1 MSKKP
6 NIVQLTN
13 DYIDNANQE
22 QRLER
27 AEHEQRN
34 RFMGWILFV
43 VVLLFILPTY
53 NLVETYMNIKQQ
65 EKEVLSLQ
73 KDYEKLSTQT
83 KERKDLAKKL
93 KDDAFAEKY
102 ARAKY
107 YYSREGESIYPV
119 PRTQNRYT
127 KESRG
132 EEAGMKKLLIAVTV
146 VLVSSSP
153 LILLPMEKELT
164 LTSKQVQKLTQNT
177 TVSLS
182 QFKQIPKNPRTV
194 TSILTYKNK
203 ELTDFKAN
211 IQADTKLSISAI
223 FWNAK
228 GEPVFQLQDG
238 DYVAAS
244 QQSII
249 DDSVYNQKPVDM
261 TFWTKDGLSVY
272 KEPYVLGTEKA
283 DSKLASFKP
292 IKVSRAAQTHAGT
305 YYLVD
310 GEGWINASDLSTTD
324 NRIDAVQKVLNEKY
338 NNQERISVYVKQLD
352 TGKIAA
358 INDEK
363 SMYAAS
369 VAKLGV
375 LYYAQERLSHKK
387 LSLSD
392 EYQYTSAVNGFPGAY
407 DPDGSGKISKM
418 PDDKNY
424 SLENLLK
431 AVAQNSDNVATNIL
445 GYYVANQYD
454 KAFQK
459 SVDKAA
465 ATSWNMDKKELTARA
480 AGTLMEAV
488 YRQNGDIINY
498 LSSTDYD
505 GERIS
510 KNIDVPVAHK
520 IGDAYD
526 FKHDVAIVYADSPFI
541 LSIFTDKEGYDKIT
555 SIADDVYGILR

>member
-1 MSKKP
+1 
-6 NIVQLTN
+6 
-13 DYIDNANQE
+13 
-22 QRLER
+22 
-27 AEHEQRN
+27 
-34 RFMGWILFV
+34 
-43 VVLLFILPTY
+43 
-53 NLVETYMNIKQQ
+53 
-65 EKEVLSLQ
+65 
-73 KDYEKLSTQT
+73 
-83 KERKDLAKKL
+83 
-93 KDDAFAEKY
+93 
-102 ARAKY
+102 
-107 YYSREGESIYPV
+107 
-119 PRTQNRYT
+119 
-127 KESRG
+127 
-132 EEAGMKKLLIAVTV
+132 MKKLLIAATV

-153 LILLPMEKELT
+153 LVLLPMEKELT
-164 LTSKQVQKLTQNT
+164 LTPKQVQKLTQNT
-177 TVSLS
+177 TASLT
-182 QFKQIPKNPRTV
+182 QFKQVPKNPRTI
-194 TSILTYKNK
+194 TTILTYKNK
-203 ELTDFKAN
+203 DLTEFKTS

-244 QQSII
+244 Q
-249 DDSVYNQKPVDM
+249 KTVDM
-261 TFWTKDGLSVY
+261 TFWTKDGLTVY

-292 IKVSRAAQTHAGT
+292 IKVSQAAQTHAGT

-310 GEGWINASDLSTTD
+310 GEGWINASDLSRID
-324 NRIDAVQKVLNEKY
+324 NRIEAVQKVLNEKY

-352 TGKIAA
+352 TDRVAA

-375 LYYAQERLSHKK
+375 LYYAQERLSQKK

-445 GYYVANQYD
+445 GYYVTNQYD

-555 SIADDVYGILR
+555 SIADDVYGILK

>member
-1 MSKKP
+1 
-6 NIVQLTN
+6 
-13 DYIDNANQE
+13 
-22 QRLER
+22 
-27 AEHEQRN
+27 
-34 RFMGWILFV
+34 
-43 VVLLFILPTY
+43 
-53 NLVETYMNIKQQ
+53 
-65 EKEVLSLQ
+65 
-73 KDYEKLSTQT
+73 
-83 KERKDLAKKL
+83 
-93 KDDAFAEKY
+93 
-102 ARAKY
+102 
-107 YYSREGESIYPV
+107 
-119 PRTQNRYT
+119 
-127 KESRG
+127 
-132 EEAGMKKLLIAVTV
+132 MKKLLIAATV

-153 LILLPMEKELT
+153 LVLLPMEKELT
-164 LTSKQVQKLTQNT
+164 LTPKQVQKLTQNT
-177 TVSLS
+177 TASLT
-182 QFKQIPKNPRTV
+182 QFKQIPKNPRTI
-194 TSILTYKNK
+194 TTILTYKNK
-203 ELTDFKAN
+203 DLTEFKTS

-244 QQSII
+244 QKSIV
-249 DDSVYNQKPVDM
+249 DDSIYNQKPVDM
-261 TFWTKDGLSVY
+261 TWTKDGLTVY

-292 IKVSRAAQTHAGT
+292 IKVSQAAQTHAGT

-310 GEGWINASDLSTTD
+310 GEGWINASDLSRID
-324 NRIDAVQKVLNEKY
+324 NRIEAVQKVLDEKY

-352 TGKIAA
+352 TDRVAA

-375 LYYAQERLSHKK
+375 LYYAQERLSQKK

-445 GYYVANQYD
+445 GYYVTNQYD

-555 SIADDVYGILR
+555 SIADDVYGILK

>member
-1 MSKKP
+1 
-6 NIVQLTN
+6 
-13 DYIDNANQE
+13 
-22 QRLER
+22 
-27 AEHEQRN
+27 
-34 RFMGWILFV
+34 
-43 VVLLFILPTY
+43 
-53 NLVETYMNIKQQ
+53 
-65 EKEVLSLQ
+65 
-73 KDYEKLSTQT
+73 
-83 KERKDLAKKL
+83 
-93 KDDAFAEKY
+93 
-102 ARAKY
+102 
-107 YYSREGESIYPV
+107 
-119 PRTQNRYT
+119 
-127 KESRG
+127 
-132 EEAGMKKLLIAVTV
+132 MKKLLIAATV

-153 LILLPMEKELT
+153 LVLLPMEKELT
-164 LTSKQVQKLTQNT
+164 LTPKQVQKLTQNT
-177 TVSLS
+177 TASLA
-182 QFKQIPKNPRTV
+182 QFKQIPKNPRTI
-194 TSILTYKNK
+194 TNILTYKNK
-203 ELTDFKAN
+203 ELTEFKTS
-211 IQADTKLSISAI
+211 IKADTKLSISAI

-244 QQSII
+244 QKSIVDNSI
-249 DDSVYNQKPVDM
+249 YNQKPVDM
-261 TFWTKDGLSVY
+261 TFWTKDGLTVY

-292 IKVSRAAQTHAGT
+292 IKVSQAAQTHAGT

-324 NRIDAVQKVLNEKY
+324 NRIEAVQKVLNEKY

-352 TGKIAA
+352 TDRVAA

-375 LYYAQERLSHKK
+375 LY
-387 LSLSD
+387 
-392 EYQYTSAVNGFPGAY
+392 AY
-407 DPDGSGKISKM
+407 DPDGAGKISKM

-445 GYYVANQYD
+445 GYYVTNQYD

-555 SIADDVYGILR
+555 SIADDVYGILK

>member
-1 MSKKP
+1 
-6 NIVQLTN
+6 
-13 DYIDNANQE
+13 
-22 QRLER
+22 
-27 AEHEQRN
+27 
-34 RFMGWILFV
+34 
-43 VVLLFILPTY
+43 
-53 NLVETYMNIKQQ
+53 
-65 EKEVLSLQ
+65 
-73 KDYEKLSTQT
+73 
-83 KERKDLAKKL
+83 
-93 KDDAFAEKY
+93 
-102 ARAKY
+102 
-107 YYSREGESIYPV
+107 
-119 PRTQNRYT
+119 
-127 KESRG
+127 
-132 EEAGMKKLLIAVTV
+132 MKKLLIAATV

-153 LILLPMEKELT
+153 LVLLPMEKELT
-164 LTSKQVQKLTQNT
+164 LTPKQVQKLTQNT
-177 TVSLS
+177 TASLT
-182 QFKQIPKNPRTV
+182 QFKQIPKNPRTI
-194 TSILTYKNK
+194 TTILTYKNK
-203 ELTDFKAN
+203 DLTEFKTS

-244 QQSII
+244 QKSIV
-249 DDSVYNQKPVDM
+249 DDSIYNRKPVDM
-261 TFWTKDGLSVY
+261 TFWTKDGLTVY

-292 IKVSRAAQTHAGT
+292 IKVSQAAQTHAGT

-324 NRIDAVQKVLNEKY
+324 NRIEAVQKVLNEKY

-352 TGKIAA
+352 TDRVAA

-375 LYYAQERLSHKK
+375 LYYAQERLSQKK

-445 GYYVANQYD
+445 GYYVTNQYD

-520 IGDAYD
+520 TGDAYD

-555 SIADDVYGILR
+555 SIADDVYGILK

>member
-1 MSKKP
+1 
-6 NIVQLTN
+6 
-13 DYIDNANQE
+13 
-22 QRLER
+22 
-27 AEHEQRN
+27 
-34 RFMGWILFV
+34 
-43 VVLLFILPTY
+43 
-53 NLVETYMNIKQQ
+53 
-65 EKEVLSLQ
+65 
-73 KDYEKLSTQT
+73 
-83 KERKDLAKKL
+83 
-93 KDDAFAEKY
+93 
-102 ARAKY
+102 
-107 YYSREGESIYPV
+107 
-119 PRTQNRYT
+119 
-127 KESRG
+127 
-132 EEAGMKKLLIAVTV
+132 MKKLLIAASV

-153 LILLPMEKELT
+153 LVLLPMEKELN
-164 LTSKQVQKLTQNT
+164 LTPKQLHKLSQHT
-177 TVSLS
+177 TASLS

-194 TSILTYKNK
+194 TSLLSYKNK
-203 ELTDFKAN
+203 ELTEFKAS
-211 IQADTKLSISAI
+211 IQADTKLSITAL

-238 DYVAAS
+238 DYVLAS

-249 DDSVYNQKPVDM
+249 DDSIYNQKSVDM
-261 TFWTKDGLSVY
+261 TFWTKDGLTVY

-283 DSKLASFKP
+283 DSKLPSFKP
-292 IKVSRAAQTHAGT
+292 VKVSQAAQTHAGT

-324 NRIDAVQKVLNEKY
+324 NRIEAVQKVLNEKY

-352 TGKIAA
+352 TGHVAA

-375 LYYAQERLSHKK
+375 LYYAQERLSQKN
-387 LSLSD
+387 LSLLD
-392 EYQYTSAVNGFPGAY
+392 EYQYTSVVNSFPGAY

-454 KAFQK
+454 QSFQK

-488 YRQNGDIINY
+488 YRQKGDIINY

-526 FKHDVAIVYADSPFI
+526 FKHDVAIVYTDSPFI

-555 SIADDVYGILR
+555 SIADDVYGILK

>member
-1 MSKKP
+1 
-6 NIVQLTN
+6 
-13 DYIDNANQE
+13 
-22 QRLER
+22 
-27 AEHEQRN
+27 
-34 RFMGWILFV
+34 
-43 VVLLFILPTY
+43 
-53 NLVETYMNIKQQ
+53 
-65 EKEVLSLQ
+65 
-73 KDYEKLSTQT
+73 
-83 KERKDLAKKL
+83 
-93 KDDAFAEKY
+93 
-102 ARAKY
+102 
-107 YYSREGESIYPV
+107 
-119 PRTQNRYT
+119 
-127 KESRG
+127 
-132 EEAGMKKLLIAVTV
+132 MKKLLIAATV

-153 LILLPMEKELT
+153 LVLLPMEKELT
-164 LTSKQVQKLTQNT
+164 LTPKQVQKLTQNT
-177 TVSLS
+177 TASLT
-182 QFKQIPKNPRTV
+182 QFKQIPKNPRTI
-194 TSILTYKNK
+194 TTILTYKNK
-203 ELTDFKAN
+203 DLTEFKTS

-244 QQSII
+244 QKSIV
-249 DDSVYNQKPVDM
+249 DDSIYNQKTVDM
-261 TFWTKDGLSVY
+261 TFWTKDGLTVY

-292 IKVSRAAQTHAGT
+292 IKVSQAAQTHAGT

-310 GEGWINASDLSTTD
+310 GEGWINASDLSTID
-324 NRIDAVQKVLNEKY
+324 NRILNEKY

-352 TGKIAA
+352 TDRVAA

-375 LYYAQERLSHKK
+375 LYYAQERLSQKK

-445 GYYVANQYD
+445 GYYVTNQYD

-488 YRQNGDIINY
+488 YRQNGDIITY

-555 SIADDVYGILR
+555 SIADDVYGILK

>member
-1 MSKKP
+1 
-6 NIVQLTN
+6 
-13 DYIDNANQE
+13 
-22 QRLER
+22 
-27 AEHEQRN
+27 
-34 RFMGWILFV
+34 
-43 VVLLFILPTY
+43 
-53 NLVETYMNIKQQ
+53 
-65 EKEVLSLQ
+65 
-73 KDYEKLSTQT
+73 
-83 KERKDLAKKL
+83 
-93 KDDAFAEKY
+93 
-102 ARAKY
+102 
-107 YYSREGESIYPV
+107 
-119 PRTQNRYT
+119 
-127 KESRG
+127 
-132 EEAGMKKLLIAVTV
+132 MKKLLIAATV

-153 LILLPMEKELT
+153 LVLLPMEKELT
-164 LTSKQVQKLTQNT
+164 LTPKQVQKLTQNT
-177 TVSLS
+177 TASLT
-182 QFKQIPKNPRTV
+182 QFKQIPKNPRTI
-194 TSILTYKNK
+194 TTILTYKNK
-203 ELTDFKAN
+203 DLTEFKTS

-244 QQSII
+244 QKSIV
-249 DDSVYNQKPVDM
+249 DDSIYNQKPVDM
-261 TFWTKDGLSVY
+261 TFWTKDGLTVY

-292 IKVSRAAQTHAGT
+292 IKVSQAAQTHAGT

-324 NRIDAVQKVLNEKY
+324 NRIESVQKILNEKY

-352 TGKIAA
+352 TDRVAA

-375 LYYAQERLSHKK
+375 LYYAQERLSQKK

-445 GYYVANQYD
+445 GYYVTNQYD

-510 KNIDVPVAHK
+510 KNIDVSVAHK

-555 SIADDVYGILR
+555 SIADDVYGILK

>member
-1 MSKKP
+1 
-6 NIVQLTN
+6 
-13 DYIDNANQE
+13 
-22 QRLER
+22 
-27 AEHEQRN
+27 
-34 RFMGWILFV
+34 
-43 VVLLFILPTY
+43 
-53 NLVETYMNIKQQ
+53 
-65 EKEVLSLQ
+65 
-73 KDYEKLSTQT
+73 
-83 KERKDLAKKL
+83 
-93 KDDAFAEKY
+93 
-102 ARAKY
+102 
-107 YYSREGESIYPV
+107 
-119 PRTQNRYT
+119 
-127 KESRG
+127 
-132 EEAGMKKLLIAVTV
+132 
-146 VLVSSSP
+146 
-153 LILLPMEKELT
+153 MEKELT

-272 KEPYVLGTEKA
+272 KEPYVLGTEKT

-305 YYLVD
+305 YYFAD

-324 NRIDAVQKVLNEKY
+324 NRIEAVQKVLNEKY

-418 PDDKNY
+418 PDGKNY

-454 KAFQK
+454 HSFQK
-459 SVDKAA
+459 SVDKAS
-465 ATSWNMDKKELTARA
+465 ATSWNMDKKELTAKA
-480 AGTLMEAV
+480 AGTLMESV

-526 FKHDVAIVYADSPFI
+526 FKHDVAIVYTDSPFI

>member
-1 MSKKP
+1 
-6 NIVQLTN
+6 
-13 DYIDNANQE
+13 
-22 QRLER
+22 
-27 AEHEQRN
+27 
-34 RFMGWILFV
+34 
-43 VVLLFILPTY
+43 
-53 NLVETYMNIKQQ
+53 
-65 EKEVLSLQ
+65 
-73 KDYEKLSTQT
+73 
-83 KERKDLAKKL
+83 
-93 KDDAFAEKY
+93 
-102 ARAKY
+102 
-107 YYSREGESIYPV
+107 
-119 PRTQNRYT
+119 
-127 KESRG
+127 
-132 EEAGMKKLLIAVTV
+132 
-146 VLVSSSP
+146 
-153 LILLPMEKELT
+153 
-164 LTSKQVQKLTQNT
+164 
-177 TVSLS
+177 
-182 QFKQIPKNPRTV
+182 
-194 TSILTYKNK
+194 
-203 ELTDFKAN
+203 
-211 IQADTKLSISAI
+211 
-223 FWNAK
+223 
-228 GEPVFQLQDG
+228 
-238 DYVAAS
+238 
-244 QQSII
+244 
-249 DDSVYNQKPVDM
+249 M

-305 YYLVD
+305 YYFAD
-310 GEGWINASDLSTTD
+310 GEGWINSSDLSTTD
-324 NRIDAVQKVLNEKY
+324 NRIEAVQKVLNEKY

-363 SMYAAS
+363 IMYAAS

-454 KAFQK
+454 HSFQK
-459 SVDKAA
+459 SVDKAS
-465 ATSWNMDKKELTARA
+465 ATSWNMDKKELTAKA
-480 AGTLMEAV
+480 AGTLMESV

-526 FKHDVAIVYADSPFI
+526 FKHDVAIVYTDSPFI

>member
-1 MSKKP
+1 
-6 NIVQLTN
+6 
-13 DYIDNANQE
+13 
-22 QRLER
+22 
-27 AEHEQRN
+27 
-34 RFMGWILFV
+34 
-43 VVLLFILPTY
+43 
-53 NLVETYMNIKQQ
+53 
-65 EKEVLSLQ
+65 
-73 KDYEKLSTQT
+73 
-83 KERKDLAKKL
+83 
-93 KDDAFAEKY
+93 
-102 ARAKY
+102 
-107 YYSREGESIYPV
+107 
-119 PRTQNRYT
+119 
-127 KESRG
+127 
-132 EEAGMKKLLIAVTV
+132 MKKLLIAATV

-153 LILLPMEKELT
+153 LVLLPMEKELT
-164 LTSKQVQKLTQNT
+164 LTPKQVQKLTQNT
-177 TVSLS
+177 TASLT
-182 QFKQIPKNPRTV
+182 QFKQIPKNPRTI
-194 TSILTYKNK
+194 TTILTYKNK
-203 ELTDFKAN
+203 DLTEFKTS

-244 QQSII
+244 QKSIV
-249 DDSVYNQKPVDM
+249 DDSIYNQKTVDM
-261 TFWTKDGLSVY
+261 TFWTKDGLTVY

-292 IKVSRAAQTHAGT
+292 IKVSQAAQTHAGT

-310 GEGWINASDLSTTD
+310 GEGWINASDLSRID
-324 NRIDAVQKVLNEKY
+324 NRIEAVQKVLDEKY

-352 TGKIAA
+352 TNRVAA

-369 VAKLGV
+369 VAKLGL
-375 LYYAQERLSHKK
+375 LYYAQERLSQEK
-387 LSLSD
+387 LALSD

-505 GERIS
+505 
-510 KNIDVPVAHK
+510 
-520 IGDAYD
+520 
-526 FKHDVAIVYADSPFI
+526 
-541 LSIFTDKEGYDKIT
+541 LSLIHI
-555 SIADDVYGILR
+555 

>member
-1 MSKKP
+1 
-6 NIVQLTN
+6 
-13 DYIDNANQE
+13 
-22 QRLER
+22 
-27 AEHEQRN
+27 
-34 RFMGWILFV
+34 
-43 VVLLFILPTY
+43 
-53 NLVETYMNIKQQ
+53 
-65 EKEVLSLQ
+65 
-73 KDYEKLSTQT
+73 
-83 KERKDLAKKL
+83 
-93 KDDAFAEKY
+93 
-102 ARAKY
+102 
-107 YYSREGESIYPV
+107 
-119 PRTQNRYT
+119 
-127 KESRG
+127 
-132 EEAGMKKLLIAVTV
+132 MKKLLIAATV

-153 LILLPMEKELT
+153 LVLLPMEKELT
-164 LTSKQVQKLTQNT
+164 LTPKQVQKLTQNT
-177 TVSLS
+177 TASLA
-182 QFKQIPKNPRTV
+182 QFKQIPKNPRTI
-194 TSILTYKNK
+194 TTILTYKNK
-203 ELTDFKAN
+203 DLTEFKTS

-244 QQSII
+244 QKSIV
-249 DDSVYNQKPVDM
+249 DDSIYNRKPV
-261 TFWTKDGLSVY
+261 TFWTKDGLTVY

-292 IKVSRAAQTHAGT
+292 IKVSQAAQTHAGT

-310 GEGWINASDLSTTD
+310 GEGWINASDLSMTD
-324 NRIDAVQKVLNEKY
+324 NRIEAVQKVLNEKY

-352 TGKIAA
+352 TDRVAA

-375 LYYAQERLSHKK
+375 LYYAQERLSQKK
-387 LSLSD
+387 LSLSN
-392 EYQYTSAVNGFPGAY
+392 EYQYTSTVNGFPGAY

-445 GYYVANQYD
+445 GYYVTNQYD

-555 SIADDVYGILR
+555 SIADDVYGILK

>member
-1 MSKKP
+1 M
-6 NIVQLTN
+6 
-13 DYIDNANQE
+13 
-22 QRLER
+22 
-27 AEHEQRN
+27 
-34 RFMGWILFV
+34 
-43 VVLLFILPTY
+43 
-53 NLVETYMNIKQQ
+53 
-65 EKEVLSLQ
+65 
-73 KDYEKLSTQT
+73 
-83 KERKDLAKKL
+83 
-93 KDDAFAEKY
+93 
-102 ARAKY
+102 
-107 YYSREGESIYPV
+107 
-119 PRTQNRYT
+119 
-127 KESRG
+127 
-132 EEAGMKKLLIAVTV
+132 
-146 VLVSSSP
+146 
-153 LILLPMEKELT
+153 T
-164 LTSKQVQKLTQNT
+164 L
-177 TVSLS
+177 
-182 QFKQIPKNPRTV
+182 
-194 TSILTYKNK
+194 
-203 ELTDFKAN
+203 
-211 IQADTKLSISAI
+211 
-223 FWNAK
+223 
-228 GEPVFQLQDG
+228 
-238 DYVAAS
+238 
-244 QQSII
+244 
-249 DDSVYNQKPVDM
+249 
-261 TFWTKDGLSVY
+261 WTKDGLTVY
-272 KEPYVLGTEKA
+272 KEPYVSGTDKA

-305 YYLVD
+305 YYFAD

-324 NRIDAVQKVLNEKY
+324 NRIEAVQKVLNEKY
-338 NNQERISVYVKQLD
+338 NNQESISVYVKQLD
-352 TGKIAA
+352 TDRIAA

-375 LYYAQERLSHKK
+375 LYYTQERLSQKK

-454 KAFQK
+454 NSFQK
-459 SVDKAA
+459 SVDEAA
-465 ATSWNMDKKELTARA
+465 ATSWNMDKKELTAKA

-526 FKHDVAIVYADSPFI
+526 FKHDVAIVYTDSPFI

-555 SIADDVYGILR
+555 SIADDVYGILK

>member
-1 MSKKP
+1 
-6 NIVQLTN
+6 
-13 DYIDNANQE
+13 
-22 QRLER
+22 
-27 AEHEQRN
+27 
-34 RFMGWILFV
+34 
-43 VVLLFILPTY
+43 
-53 NLVETYMNIKQQ
+53 
-65 EKEVLSLQ
+65 
-73 KDYEKLSTQT
+73 
-83 KERKDLAKKL
+83 
-93 KDDAFAEKY
+93 
-102 ARAKY
+102 
-107 YYSREGESIYPV
+107 
-119 PRTQNRYT
+119 
-127 KESRG
+127 
-132 EEAGMKKLLIAVTV
+132 MKKLLIAASV

-153 LILLPMEKELT
+153 LVLLPMEKEL
-164 LTSKQVQKLTQNT
+164 KLTPKQLHKLSQHT
-177 TVSLS
+177 TASLS
-182 QFKQIPKNPRTV
+182 QYKQIPKNPRTV
-194 TSILTYKNK
+194 TSLLSYKNK
-203 ELTDFKAN
+203 ELTEFKAS
-211 IQADTKLSISAI
+211 IQADTKLSITAL

-238 DYVAAS
+238 DYVLAS

-249 DDSVYNQKPVDM
+249 DDSIYNQKSVDM
-261 TFWTKDGLSVY
+261 TFWTKDGLTVY

-283 DSKLASFKP
+283 DSKLPSFKP
-292 IKVSRAAQTHAGT
+292 VKVSQAAQTHAGT

-324 NRIDAVQKVLNEKY
+324 NRIEAVQKVLNEKY

-352 TGKIAA
+352 TGHVAA

-375 LYYAQERLSHKK
+375 LYYAQERLSQKN
-387 LSLSD
+387 LSLLD
-392 EYQYTSAVNGFPGAY
+392 EYQYTSVVNSFPGAY

-555 SIADDVYGILR
+555 SIADDVYGILK